1 VIDLAVD
8 IMFNSD
14 DIRVILLQLSYR
26 FTGN

>member
-26 FTGN
+26 FTVD